1 MLGMEIERTPTNII
15 SLTDI
20 ESVITVVDDVYWYT
34 STVDS

>member
-1 MLGMEIERTPTNII
+1 MEIERIPTNII

-20 ESVITVVDDVYWYT
+20 ESVITDVDDVYWYT